1 MTTMNEMVTTTRA
14 KKALYWAS
22 TGFASLALAAI
33 GAADLA
39 RLPDVIA
46 GLAHLGYPAY
56 FATIIGV
63 WKLLGV
69 VTILAPGLPRLKEW
83 AYAGMFFVLSGAAT
97 SHAISGDA
105 AAVAAFPLMILGIVL
120 TSWVLQT
127 ARRAAVVTKPSKSTS
142 MPSEARA

>member
-1 MTTMNEMVTTTRA
+1 MTTMNETVTTTRT

-69 VTILAPGLPRLKEW
+69 VTILAPC
-83 AYAGMFFVLSGAAT
+83 
-97 SHAISGDA
+97 HD
-105 AAVAAFPLMILGIVL
+105 
-120 TSWVLQT
+120 
-127 ARRAAVVTKPSKSTS
+127 
-142 MPSEARA
+142 